1 MNAIATTETA
11 IAPAA
16 LESVLVPS
24 REQILTLEM
33 RMREYEQIDCPLE
46 HTFAP
51 GSYGRTIQL
60 PKGTLVVGK
69 IHKHAHLNIVSRGLV
84 TVVTEFG
91 KRHIDARER
100 PVVFTSDA
108 GSKRA
113 LYCHEETW
121 WTTIHLTDKTDLA
134 EIERDIIARDFVE
147 LDAFMAR
154 ECAQLIDGEKSPEV
168 ALEREGRIGPSP
180 G

>member
-1 MNAIATTETA
+1 MIGQELFEAESR
-11 IAPAA
+11 A
-16 LESVLVPS
+16 LEEVLLPT
-24 REQILTLEM
+24 REQILTLET
-33 RMREYEQIDCPLE
+33 RMRAFEQLECPLT

-51 GSYGRTIQL
+51 GSYARGIQL
-60 PKGTLVVGK
+60 PAGALVVGK

-91 KRHIDARER
+91 RMTIDAREH
-100 PVVFTSDA
+100 PVHFTSQP
-108 GSKRA
+108 GTKRA

-134 EIERDIIARDFVE
+134 EIEREIIAQDFVE

-154 ECAQLIDGEKSPEV
+154 ECAKLI
-168 ALEREGRIGPSP
+168 EGVDAPTE
-180 G
+180 